1 MKGTIQQFDSW
12 TDTLPAWLFFEAVQQ
27 SAMAISITD
36 SKANIL
42 YTNPAFSRVT
52 GYDAEEIIGSN
63 ESLLSDKMTPPLVY
77 ETMWGRLLQ
86 KQPWNGV
93 LVNRRKDGQRY
104 LANLT
109 IAPVL
114 NAEGETTHYLG
125 IHRDVTD
132 FHRLQQELENQKSLI
147 ESVVDSAPVIIALL
161 DDSGKVILDNLAY
174 KALVSDMR
182 GKEPALECLQTIR
195 DSLGEEFDKNLY
207 SNQGISGHEI
217 SFHLAGKSEPR
228 WFSCSVIPFK
238 EKDSSADNFFSA
250 EKQEYLLLLASEITQ
265 IKRQQEDIRSN
276 AMKALMAEQELV
288 QSVRETVAGAIFQLQ
303 VPLNMISAAEGM
315 LDRRLNGN
323 SNTSNEDPLIKVLQ
337 QALTA
342 GTEAMDTLRASM
354 PEEAEEAAKSV
365 DVNQLLRDVLSVS
378 TDRLL
383 ARGVVVDWQPTPL
396 LPKLAGKESQ
406 LRGMLKQLIDNALDA
421 MDEKSLARRELNV
434 TTSHPTAD
442 IIQMVIEDSGPGIPE
457 ELQVKVFEPFFS
469 TKGKGGK
476 RAGMGLVM
484 VQQVVNDHSGSIKIQ
499 SPEKGG
505 CRITLELPIL
515 SS

>member
-1 MKGTIQQFDSW
+1 MKGTIQQFDNW

-27 SAMAISITD
+27 SAIAISITD
-36 SKANIL
+36 TKANIL
-42 YTNPAFSRVT
+42 YVNPAFTRVT
-52 GYDAEEIIGSN
+52 GYEAEEVIGCN
-63 ESLLSDKMTPPLVY
+63 ESLLSDRVTPPLVY

-109 IAPVL
+109 IAPVV
-114 NAEGETTHYLG
+114 NAEGEIIHYLG

-132 FHRLQQELENQKSLI
+132 FYRLQQELENQKSLI
-147 ESVVDSAPVIIALL
+147 ESVVDSAPVIIVLL
-161 DDSGKVILDNLAY
+161 DNSGKVILDNLAY

-195 DSLGEEFDKNLY
+195 DSLGEEFENTLY
-207 SNQGISGHEI
+207 SNEGITGHEI

-238 EKDSSADNFFSA
+238 EKDSSADNFFAA

-265 IKRQQEDIRSN
+265 IKRQQEDVRLN

-315 LDRRLNGN
+315 LERRSNGK
-323 SNTSNEDPLIKVLQ
+323 SGTSNEDPLINVLQ
-337 QALTA
+337 QALAA

-354 PEEAEEAAKSV
+354 PEEAKEAAKSV
-365 DVNQLLRDVLSVS
+365 DVNQLLREVLSVS

-383 ARGVVVDWQPTPL
+383 ERGVVVDWQPTPL
-396 LPKLAGKESQ
+396 LPKLIGKESQ
-406 LRGMLKQLIDNALDA
+406 LRGMFKQIIDNALDA
-421 MDEKSLARRELNV
+421 MDEKNLVRRELNV
-434 TTSHPTAD
+434 TTLHPTAD
-442 IIQMVIEDSGPGIPE
+442 IIQVVIEDSGPGIPE
-457 ELQVKVFEPFFS
+457 DLKVKIFEPFFS
-469 TKGKGGK
+469 TKGKAGK

-484 VQQVVNDHSGSIKIQ
+484 AQQVVNEHSGSISIFT
-499 SPEKGG
+499 PEKGG
-505 CRITLELPIL
+505 CRITVELPIL
-515 SS
+515 NK

>member
-1 MKGTIQQFDSW
+1 MKGTIQQFDDW

-27 SAMAISITD
+27 SAVAISITD
-36 SKANIL
+36 AKAKIL

-52 GYDAEEIIGSN
+52 GYAAEEVIGCN
-63 ESLLSDKMTPPLVY
+63 ESLLSDKVTPPLVY
-77 ETMWGRLLQ
+77 ETMWARLLQ

-132 FHRLQQELENQKSLI
+132 FHKLQQELENQKSLI

-161 DDSGKVILDNLAY
+161 DNSGKVILDNLAY

-182 GKEPALECLQTIR
+182 GKEPALEWLQTIR
-195 DSLGEEFDKNLY
+195 DSLGEEFDKILY
-207 SNQGISGHEI
+207 SNKGISGHEI
-217 SFHLAGKSEPR
+217 SFHLDGKSEPR

-250 EKQEYLLLLASEITQ
+250 EKQEYLLLLASDITQ
-265 IKRQQEDIRSN
+265 IKRQQDDVRLS
-276 AMKALMAEQELV
+276 AMRALMAEQELV
-288 QSVRETVAGAIFQLQ
+288 QSIRETVAGAIFQLQ

-315 LDRRLNGN
+315 LERR
-323 SNTSNEDPLIKVLQ
+323 SNEKSNASNEDPLVNVLQ
-337 QALTA
+337 QALAA

-354 PEEAEEAAKSV
+354 REEAEEATKPV
-365 DVNQLLRDVLSVS
+365 DINQILREVLSVS

-383 ARGVVVDWQPTPL
+383 ERGVIVDWQPTPL
-396 LPKLAGKESQ
+396 LPKLVGKESK
-406 LRGMLKQLIDNALDA
+406 LRGLFKQLIDNALDA
-421 MDEKSLARRELNV
+421 MDEKNLARRELNV
-434 TTSHPTAD
+434 ITTHPTTD
-442 IIQMVIEDSGPGIPE
+442 IIQVVIEDSGPGIPE
-457 ELQVKVFEPFFS
+457 ELKLKVFEPFYS

-484 VQQVVNDHSGSIKIQ
+484 AQQVVNDHSGSINIHT
-499 SPEKGG
+499 PEKGG

-515 SS
+515 TK